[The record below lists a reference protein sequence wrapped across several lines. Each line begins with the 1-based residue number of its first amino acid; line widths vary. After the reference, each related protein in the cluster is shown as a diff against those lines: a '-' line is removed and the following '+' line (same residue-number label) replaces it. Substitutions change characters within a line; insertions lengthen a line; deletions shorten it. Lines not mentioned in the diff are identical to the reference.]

1 MPTTVLNYYDLLG
14 VSQIASDEEIRKAFR
29 RKIIKVHPDHNKAS
43 DANQRTIELTEAY
56 EVLKNPATR
65 TAYDK
70 ILNEKPSTSEREKEH
85 FKQAQQSARKKAQ
98 TQSNWS
104 VEEILATVVEVVLET
119 GSGLISGNAEHVSL
133 FDYIRS
139 GFLGLLLVIA
149 FILSFTGIGTVPG
162 VIIMWIIISG
172 ISKGD
177 EIIGFGRFIGST
189 LVVVLIVVV
198 VLGIM
203 LISVL

>member
-1 MPTTVLNYYDLLG
+1 M
-14 VSQIASDEEIRKAFR
+14 
-29 RKIIKVHPDHNKAS
+29 
-43 DANQRTIELTEAY
+43 
-56 EVLKNPATR
+56 
-65 TAYDK
+65 
-70 ILNEKPSTSEREKEH
+70 
-85 FKQAQQSARKKAQ
+85 
-98 TQSNWS
+98 
-104 VEEILATVVEVVLET
+104 
-119 GSGLISGNAEHVSL
+119 
-133 FDYIRS
+133 
-139 GFLGLLLVIA
+139 IA

-172 ISKGD
+172 VSKGD